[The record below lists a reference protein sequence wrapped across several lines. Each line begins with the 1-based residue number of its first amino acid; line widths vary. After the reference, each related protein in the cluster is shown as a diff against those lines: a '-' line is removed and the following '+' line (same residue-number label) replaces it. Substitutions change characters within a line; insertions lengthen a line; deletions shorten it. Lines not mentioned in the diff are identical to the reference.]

1 MKRDILKYID
11 ENMRSFS
18 KGQKKIAEYI
28 KEHYDKAA
36 FMTAAKL
43 GHAVGVSE
51 STVVRFVIEF
61 GFEGYPDFQR
71 ALKDLVR
78 TNLTSVQRVE
88 VTNSLIGDADVL
100 DKVLYSDMEKIKRTA
115 DGIDKTSFKNA
126 VKNISRA
133 KNIYIIG
140 VRASSY
146 LAGFLNYSLR
156 MIFDNVRMVQ
166 TTSGSEIYEQ
176 MMNIGDGDVLI
187 AVSFPR
193 YSRTVIKGVEYAHK
207 KGADVI
213 ALTDSRES
221 PIAEN
226 ADELLVAQSDMAS
239 FADSLVAP
247 MSVVNALIVAVSR
260 ENSEMLSER
269 LHRLE
274 EVWDEYDVYDK
285 TGRQ

>member
-1 MKRDILKYID
+1 MKRDILKFID
-11 ENMRSFS
+11 ENMQHFS
-18 KGQKKIAEYI
+18 KGQKKIAAYI
-28 KEHYDKAA
+28 RENYEKAA

-43 GHAVGVSE
+43 GRAVGVSE

-71 ALKDLVR
+71 SLKELVR

-88 VTNSLIGDADVL
+88 VTNNLIGDSNVL
-100 DKVLYSDMEKIKRTA
+100 DKVLESDMEKIKRTA
-115 DGIDKTSFKNA
+115 DGIDKSSFESA
-126 VKNISRA
+126 VKHISSA

-140 VRASSY
+140 MRASSY

-156 MIFDNVRMVQ
+156 MIFDNVRLIQ
-166 TTSGSEIYEQ
+166 TTSGSEIFEQ
-176 MMNIGDGDVLI
+176 MMNIDEDDVLV

-193 YSRTVIKGVEYAHK
+193 YSKTIIKGVEYAHK
-207 KGADVI
+207 RGANVI

-221 PIAEN
+221 PIAAD

-247 MSVVNALIVAVSR
+247 MSVINALIVAVSR
-260 ENSEMLSER
+260 ERGELLSER
-269 LHRLE
+269 LHKLE
-274 EVWDEYDVYDK
+274 EVWDEYNVYDK
-285 TGRQ
+285 TGGQ

>member
-1 MKRDILKYID
+1 MKRDILKLID
-11 ENMRSFS
+11 ENMSTFS
-18 KGQKKIAEYI
+18 KGQKKIAAYI
-28 KEHYDKAA
+28 KESYDKAA

-43 GHAVGVSE
+43 GGTVGVSE
-51 STVVRFVIEF
+51 STVVRFVTEF
-61 GFEGYPDFQR
+61 GFEGYPEFQK
-71 ALKDLVR
+71 ALKELVR

-100 DKVLYSDMEKIKRTA
+100 DKVLTSDMEKIKKTA
-115 DGIDKTSFKNA
+115 DGIDKASFESA
-126 VKNISRA
+126 VKHITSA
-133 KNIYIIG
+133 KNIYLIG

-146 LAGFLNYSLR
+146 LVGFLNYSLR

-176 MMNIGDGDVLI
+176 MMSIGEDDVLV

-207 KGADVI
+207 RGANII
-213 ALTDSRES
+213 ALTDSNES
-221 PIAEN
+221 PIAMC

-260 ENSEMLSER
+260 ECNEALSER
-269 LHRLE
+269 LHKLE
-274 EVWDEYDVYDK
+274 AVWDEYDVYDK
-285 TGRQ
+285 KR

>member
-1 MKRDILKYID
+1 
-11 ENMRSFS
+11 MRTFS
-18 KGQKKIAEYI
+18 KGQKKIAEFI
-28 KEHYDKAA
+28 KENYDKAA

-43 GHAVGVSE
+43 GQAVGVSE

-71 ALKDLVR
+71 ALKDMVR
-78 TNLTSVQRVE
+78 TNLTSVQRVA
-88 VTNSLIGDADVL
+88 VTNSLIGDSNVL

-115 DGIDKTSFKNA
+115 DGIDKLSFENA

-176 MMNIGDGDVLI
+176 MMNIGEGDVLI

-193 YSRTVIKGVEYAHK
+193 YSRTVIKGVQYATK
-207 KGADVI
+207 RAQT
-213 ALTDSRES
+213 LS
-221 PIAEN
+221 P
-226 ADELLVAQSDMAS
+226 
-239 FADSLVAP
+239 
-247 MSVVNALIVAVSR
+247 
-260 ENSEMLSER
+260 
-269 LHRLE
+269 
-274 EVWDEYDVYDK
+274 
-285 TGRQ
+285 

>member
-1 MKRDILKYID
+1 MQR
-11 ENMRSFS
+11 FS
-18 KGQKKIAEYI
+18 KGQKKIAAYI
-28 KEHYDKAA
+28 RENYDKAA
-36 FMTAAKL
+36 FMTASKL
-43 GHAVGVSE
+43 GQAVGVSE

-61 GFEGYPDFQR
+61 GFDGYPDFQR

-88 VTNSLIGDADVL
+88 VTNNLIGDSNVL
-100 DKVLYSDMEKIKRTA
+100 DKVLYSDMAKIKRTA
-115 DGIDKTSFKNA
+115 DGIDKKSFESA
-126 VKNISRA
+126 VEKISRA

-166 TTSGSEIYEQ
+166 TTSGSEIFEQ
-176 MMNIGDGDVLI
+176 MMNIGEGDVLI

-247 MSVVNALIVAVSR
+247 MSVINALIVAVSR
-260 ENSEMLSER
+260 ENGEMLSER

>member
-1 MKRDILKYID
+1 MKRDILKFID
-11 ENMRSFS
+11 ENMSTFS
-18 KGQKKIAEYI
+18 KGQKKIAAYI
-28 KEHYDKAA
+28 KESYDKAA

-43 GHAVGVSE
+43 GGTVGVSE
-51 STVVRFVIEF
+51 STVVRFVTEF
-61 GFEGYPDFQR
+61 GFEGYPEFQK
-71 ALKDLVR
+71 ALKELVR

-100 DKVLYSDMEKIKRTA
+100 DKVLMSDMEKIKKTA
-115 DGIDKTSFKNA
+115 EGIDKAAFESA
-126 VKNISRA
+126 VKHIATA
-133 KNIYIIG
+133 KNIYLIG

-146 LAGFLNYSLR
+146 LVGFLNYSLR
-156 MIFDNVRMVQ
+156 MIFDNVRMIQ

-176 MMNIGDGDVLI
+176 MMNIDEEDVLV

-193 YSRTVIKGVEYAHK
+193 YSRTIIKGVEYAHK
-207 KGADVI
+207 RGANII
-213 ALTDSRES
+213 ALTDSNES
-221 PIAEN
+221 PIAGC

-260 ENSEMLSER
+260 ESSEALSER

-274 EVWDEYDVYDK
+274 AVWDEYGVYDTK
-285 TGRQ
+285 R

>member
-43 GHAVGVSE
+43 GQAVGVSE

-88 VTNSLIGDADVL
+88 VTNNLIGDSNVL

-115 DGIDKTSFKNA
+115 DGIDKESFENA
-126 VKNISRA
+126 VKNISHA

-176 MMNIGDGDVLI
+176 MMNIGEGDVLI

-247 MSVVNALIVAVSR
+247 MSVINALIVAVSR
-260 ENSEMLSER
+260 ENGELLSER

-274 EVWDEYDVYDK
+274 AVWDEYDVYDK
-285 TGRQ
+285 R

>member
-1 MKRDILKYID
+1 MKRDILKFID

-36 FMTAAKL
+36 YMTAAKL
-43 GHAVGVSE
+43 GQAVGVSE

-61 GFEGYPDFQR
+61 GFDGYPDFQKS
-71 ALKDLVR
+71 LKDLVR

-88 VTNSLIGDADVL
+88 VTNNLIGDSDVL
-100 DKVLYSDMEKIKRTA
+100 DKVLNSDMAKIKRTA
-115 DGIDKTSFKNA
+115 DGIDKISFENA
-126 VKNISRA
+126 IKNISRA

-176 MMNIGDGDVLI
+176 MMNIGEGDTLI

-247 MSVVNALIVAVSR
+247 MSVINALIVAVSR

-285 TGRQ
+285 R

>member
-1 MKRDILKYID
+1 
-11 ENMRSFS
+11 MRTFS
-18 KGQKKIAEYI
+18 KGQKKIAEFI
-28 KEHYDKAA
+28 KENYDKAA

-43 GHAVGVSE
+43 GQAVGVSE

-61 GFEGYPDFQR
+61 GFEGYPEFQR
-71 ALKDLVR
+71 ALKDMVR
-78 TNLTSVQRVE
+78 TNLTSVQRVA
-88 VTNSLIGDADVL
+88 VTNSLIGDSDVL

-115 DGIDKTSFKNA
+115 DGIDKVSFENA

-176 MMNIGDGDVLI
+176 MMNIGEGDVLI

-193 YSRTVIKGVEYAHK
+193 YSRTVIKGVQYAHK

-213 ALTDSRES
+213 ALTDSAES

-260 ENSEMLSER
+260 ENGEMLSDR

-274 EVWDEYDVYDK
+274 AVWDEYDVYDK
-285 TGRQ
+285 TGRRDDR

>member
-1 MKRDILKYID
+1 
-11 ENMRSFS
+11 MRSFS

-43 GHAVGVSE
+43 GQAVGVSE

-88 VTNSLIGDADVL
+88 VTNSLIGDANVL

-115 DGIDKTSFKNA
+115 DGIDKTSFENA
-126 VKNISRA
+126 VKNISSA

-176 MMNIGDGDVLI
+176 MMNIGEGDVLI

-213 ALTDSRES
+213 AITDSRES